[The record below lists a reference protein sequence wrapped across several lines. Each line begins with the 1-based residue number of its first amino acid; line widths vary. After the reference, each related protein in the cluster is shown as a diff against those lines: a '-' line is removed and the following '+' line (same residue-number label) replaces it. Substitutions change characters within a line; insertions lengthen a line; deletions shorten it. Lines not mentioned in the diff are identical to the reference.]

1 MEVKALAGG
10 SGDTPLAEAEFRR
23 AIEIASWLLSGPAC
37 QSFPNFRLWLQADME
52 RPEFDVCITPESG
65 HSHDL
70 G

>member
-10 SGDTPLAEAEFRR
+10 SSDTALAEAAFRR

-37 QSFPNFRLWLQADME
+37 QSFPNFRLWLKADIQALRIDF
-52 RPEFDVCITPESG
+52 RFTPESG